1 MSIEEFH
8 AKAQR
13 GRRGAKTEQPAL
25 RLGVLFAPLR
35 EIFFEPSFS
44 ELSRL
49 VSEGDSMKHNLFKLT
64 AIFAIFLGLAVVGV
78 QAQAPS
84 KVEVNIPFEF
94 SAGTKTL
101 QPGVYSIKRLSG
113 NYLALRNADGKS
125 AVILNAPINLTS
137 TDPNSAERVV
147 FKKYGEQYYLSQIW
161 LTVDTGRE
169 LAVRKKAGKQDLV
182 EISLRMK

>member
-1 MSIEEFH
+1 
-8 AKAQR
+8 
-13 GRRGAKTEQPAL
+13 
-25 RLGVLFAPLR
+25 
-35 EIFFEPSFS
+35 
-44 ELSRL
+44 
-49 VSEGDSMKHNLFKLT
+49 MKHNLFKLT

-125 AVILNAPINLTS
+125 AVILNAQINLTS